1 MTNYAI
7 YRGDEFVF
15 MGTADE
21 CAEEFN
27 VKPQTIKWM
36 TTPAAK
42 RRYEKH
48 KNYNGITA
56 VKVEDDE

>member
-21 CAEEFN
+21 CAEEFS

-36 TTPAAK
+36 TTPTAK
-42 RRYEKH
+42 RRYEQY

>member
-27 VKPQTIKWM
+27 VKSQYIKWL
-36 TTPAAK
+36 TTATAK
-42 RRYEKH
+42 KRYEKYKH
-48 KNYNGITA
+48 YSGITA
-56 VKVEDDE
+56 VKVEEDE